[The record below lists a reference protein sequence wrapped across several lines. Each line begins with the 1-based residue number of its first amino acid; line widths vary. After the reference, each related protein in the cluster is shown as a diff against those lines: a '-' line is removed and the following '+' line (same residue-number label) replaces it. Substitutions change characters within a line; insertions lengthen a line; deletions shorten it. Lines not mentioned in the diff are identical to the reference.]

1 VTVLYGIVT
10 IARKEVLQL
19 RRATVTLT
27 NTVVF
32 PVVLMVL
39 FCYALSG
46 ELRELPTVVVDEDA
60 SMLSRQVIAGF
71 ENSEQFRITRH
82 AANYTEMERLFKQGR
97 TKLGIFIPRRLEAS
111 AARGVAPKIVLVV
124 DGSDSV
130 TASAVLNELSR
141 TVNAVSR
148 DVAVSVAYGP
158 SAPPRAIQ
166 FDRHVWFN
174 PDLRDINF
182 IVPGVLGIVLFFFAT
197 QVVALEVAKERE
209 VGTMEQLNVTPLRPY
224 ELIIGKSL
232 PYLTVFTLEVPILL
246 WIARSMFGAT
256 NRGSLVLI
264 CAISAIFVV
273 GNIATGLLISSV
285 SATQRDADNLANLV
299 LLPSMLI
306 TGALFSFEKM
316 PSIGKAVA
324 ELLPL
329 THYLRAIRAVML
341 KGVGL
346 EVVWPQVLILVSFC
360 VICFGLSVFSLHKVT
375 G

>member
-1 VTVLYGIVT
+1 VLFGIST
-10 IARKEVLQL
+10 IARKELLQL
-19 RRATVTLT
+19 RRSPVTMT

-46 ELRELPTVVVDEDA
+46 ELRELDTVVLDEDH
-60 SMLSRQVIAGF
+60 SMVSRRVITGF
-71 ENSEQFRITRH
+71 ENSEQFRVTH
-82 AANYTEMERLFKQGR
+82 YAADYGEVEQLFKHGR
-97 TKLGIFIPRRLEAS
+97 AKLGIFIPRRLQ
-111 AARGVAPKIVLVV
+111 AAALRSDHPKVVLVV

-130 TASAVLNELSR
+130 TAVSVLNELAR
-141 TVNAVSR
+141 IVPGISR
-148 DVAVSVAYGP
+148 DAGVSLTYVSTPALQQV
-158 SAPPRAIQ
+158 Q
-166 FDRHVWFN
+166 FDRQVWFN

-209 VGTMEQLNVTPLRPY
+209 VGTMEQLNVSPLRPY
-224 ELIIGKSL
+224 ELIIGKSI
-232 PYLTVFTLEVPILL
+232 PYLVVFTLEVPILL
-246 WIARSMFGAT
+246 LIARSMFGAT
-256 NRGSLVLI
+256 NHGSVLLI
-264 CAISAIFVV
+264 CFISFIFVV

-316 PSIGKAVA
+316 PGAGKAIA

-341 KGVGL
+341 KGVGM
-346 EVVWPQVLILVSFC
+346 EVVWPQMAILATYC
-360 VICFGLSVFSLHKVT
+360 LLCFTLSVCSLSKVT
-375 G
+375 K

>member
-1 VTVLYGIVT
+1 MLYGILT
-10 IARKEVLQL
+10 IARKELIQL

-46 ELRELPTVVVDEDA
+46 ELRELPTVVLDEDG
-60 SMLSRQVIAGF
+60 SMLSRRVIAGF
-71 ENSEQFRITRH
+71 ENSEQFRVTRH
-82 AANYTEMERLFKQGR
+82 AADYAEMEELFRRGQ
-97 TKLGIFIPRRLEAS
+97 TKLGIFIPRRLQAS
-111 AARGVAPKIVLVV
+111 AVRGEPAKVVLVV

-130 TASAVLNELSR
+130 TAASVMNELSR
-141 TVNAVSR
+141 TVNAVST
-148 DVAVSVAYGP
+148 DVDVSVAY
-158 SAPPRAIQ
+158 APVAAPQRVQ
-166 FDRHVWFN
+166 FDRQVWFN

-209 VGTMEQLNVTPLRPY
+209 MGTMEQLNVSPLRPS
-224 ELIIGKSL
+224 ELIIGKSI
-232 PYLTVFTLEVPILL
+232 PYLVVFTLEVPLL
-246 WIARSMFGAT
+246 LLIARSMFGAT
-256 NRGSLVLI
+256 NRGSVLLI
-264 CAISAIFVV
+264 CAISFIFVV

-285 SATQRDADNLANLV
+285 SETQRDADNLANLI

-316 PSIGKAVA
+316 PAVGKGIA

-329 THYLRAIRAVML
+329 THFLRAIRAVML
-341 KGVGL
+341 KGVGI
-346 EVVWPQVLILVSFC
+346 EVVWPQVAILASFC
-360 VICFGLSVFSLHKVT
+360 VLCFGLSVFSLNKVT
-375 G
+375 K